1 MIKNVLEYKLI
12 GTPIKSNS
20 KLTSNIENIARKVM
34 YLIKANVASLW
45 NLPIEMFSNLF
56 AKEVQTTRTY

>member
-34 YLIKANVASLW
+34 YLIKANVASL
-45 NLPIEMFSNLF
+45 
-56 AKEVQTTRTY
+56 

>member
-1 MIKNVLEYKLI
+1 MIKNVLEYKFI

-56 AKEVQTTRTY
+56 AKEVQTTRRY